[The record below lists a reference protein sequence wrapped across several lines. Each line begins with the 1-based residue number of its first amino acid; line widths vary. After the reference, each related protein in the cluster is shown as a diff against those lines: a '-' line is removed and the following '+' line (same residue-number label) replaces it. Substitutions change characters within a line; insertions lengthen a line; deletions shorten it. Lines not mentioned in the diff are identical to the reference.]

1 MENLILNMIENLTK
15 RKNFEIHQI
24 EEFKQKKLHDLIL
37 ITSGKIMELENI
49 IQNLSELI
57 EYNAHFNNNHL

>member
-57 EYNAHFNNNHL
+57 EYNAHLNNNHL